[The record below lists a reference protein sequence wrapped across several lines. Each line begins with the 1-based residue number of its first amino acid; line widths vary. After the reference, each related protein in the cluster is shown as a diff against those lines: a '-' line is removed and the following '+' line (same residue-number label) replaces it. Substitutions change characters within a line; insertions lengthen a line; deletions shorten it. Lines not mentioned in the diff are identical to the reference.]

1 MTNSQEQT
9 QEFTSLSKTNITQ
22 TLIYLKEAQSYLQ
35 EQMAK
40 ELFEQ
45 KNKVDFLTLAESF
58 FYENHIVNDFALVLE
73 NFATSTETAIG
84 MFNKL
89 QESYPFG
96 DIYDAIE
103 NNFVFYFLSVN
114 VDIEIYADAKVKQ
127 QLQAHYNDVH
137 ACYTEIILFTKNNK
151 I

>member
-1 MTNSQEQT
+1 MREIPETLELT
-9 QEFTSLSKTNITQ
+9 YLSKTNITQ
-22 TLIYLKEAQSYLQ
+22 TLIYVKEAQSYLQ

-45 KNKVDFLTLAESF
+45 KNKADFLKLAESS
-58 FYENHIVNDFALVLE
+58 FYENHIVNDFVVVLE
-73 NFATSTETAIG
+73 NFATSTENAIG

-89 QESYPFG
+89 QEIYPFG

-103 NNFVFYFLSVN
+103 SNFVFYFLSVN
-114 VDIEIYADAKVKQ
+114 VDIETYTDAKIKE

-137 ACYTEIILFTKNNK
+137 ACYSDIILFIKNNK